1 MKKHFIL
8 IAFLLTAFFGA
19 TAQDRQT
26 LEEAAMQMY
35 NNTVAGNYESVAA
48 GTYPKVFE
56 IIPKDKMM
64 EMLKGMLNGDG
75 YTMMLLKSNPN
86 FEFGPVKNINDG
98 NYSLVKY
105 DMLMKMVFKEPVS
118 DAESKSMTENFKK
131 AMQTGDVTFEA
142 KSNSFTIK
150 KRADVIFVS
159 NKFTANKWKYMNR
172 AGHGLMVKVFDE
184 KVIKEYGL

>member
-1 MKKHFIL
+1 MKKNFIL
-8 IAFLLTAFFGA
+8 IAFLLTACFGA

-159 NKFTANKWKYMNR
+159 NKLTANKWKYMNR